1 MSGIVIIEDDELM
14 DALLKEYLSE
24 AGYRVCPG
32 ALSETT
38 ADAAPD
44 LVILDVFMPRSMG
57 VDRLRAVRAAHPGTP
72 LIAISGQFCSGLA
85 RCGTT
90 ANALGVERVVAKP
103 FNRDELL
110 DAVRAVIGP
119 PRPVPL
125 P

>member
-24 AGYRVCPG
+24 AGYRVRPC
-32 ALSETT
+32 ALSEPN
-38 ADAAPD
+38 DAAPD

-57 VDRLRAVRAAHPGTP
+57 VERLRAVRAAHPGTP

-90 ANALGVERVVAKP
+90 AHALGVERVIAKP

-110 DAVRAVIGP
+110 DAVCAVIGP
-119 PRPVPL
+119 PESPAIQ
-125 P
+125 

>member
-1 MSGIVIIEDDELM
+1 MSGIVIIEDDELI

-24 AGYRVCPG
+24 AGYHVCPCT
-32 ALSETT
+32 LSEPA

-44 LVILDVFMPRSMG
+44 LIILDVFMPRSMG
-57 VDRLRAVRAAHPGTP
+57 VERLRTVRAAHPGTP

-90 ANALGVERVVAKP
+90 AHALGVERVVAKP

-125 P
+125 R